1 MMHTSTSQLG
11 LVSIGLI
18 KQGLVLRQQLVE
30 EVTPG
35 TSTKLQ
41 KEKKESK
48 VSADSTGAPTR
59 NSGTRRA
66 KSKSFKIRIQQ
77 NFAPPGSRG
86 LMGEKDFANKQKISM
101 K

>member
-1 MMHTSTSQLG
+1 MHTSTSQLG
-11 LVSIGLI
+11 LVSVRLI
-18 KQGLVLRQQLVE
+18 KQGLVLRQQPVE

-35 TSTKLQ
+35 TSTELKN
-41 KEKKESK
+41 EKKEK
-48 VSADSTGAPTR
+48 QGQRRINRRPTR

-66 KSKSFKIRIQQ
+66 KSNFFKIRIQQ

-86 LMGEKDFANKQKISM
+86 LMGEIDFANKQKISM